1 MRRMLVL
8 VVAFAVL
15 LVLPGVTFAQEP
27 PAGEPAGLVLAA
39 AAGEPAG
46 PDPAPREQED
56 NPARELAGYED
67 QATPFTWG
75 VAWIL
80 AALGFVGL
88 AVMLIVYR
96 VFVVGPSR
104 DRTSA

>member
-15 LVLPGVTFAQEP
+15 LVLPGTAFAQETP
-27 PAGEPAGLVLAA
+27 SGEQADLVLATS
-39 AAGEPAG
+39 AGEPAG
-46 PDPAPREQED
+46 PEPAPREQED

-67 QATPFTWG
+67 QETPFTWG
-75 VAWIL
+75 AAWIL
-80 AALGFVGL
+80 AALGFGGL
-88 AVMLIVYR
+88 AVMLVVYR

-104 DRTSA
+104 DRTSV